1 MIASR
6 TLPLFPLHV
15 VLFPGATLPLHIFEP
30 RYRQMVAHCLEADR
44 RFGLVYH
51 DPDRQGPF
59 LGEKGRVGC
68 TAHIAR
74 FQPLPDGR
82 SLIVAEGEERF
93 RVAREMEV
101 AEMYYA
107 AEVTALEEVA
117 PDRCA
122 APERRRE
129 SVALFRQAVARLSE
143 KGETPPLPGIDLER
157 DVSFQLAQV
166 IRIDP
171 AWQQELLEISG
182 EPARLDHLDAMLH
195 KVIGEGGGE

>member
-6 TLPLFPLHV
+6 TLALFPLHV
-15 VLFPGATLPLHIFEP
+15 VLFPGATMPLHIFEP
-30 RYRQMVAHCLEADR
+30 RYRQMVAHCLEGDR

-59 LGEKGRVGC
+59 LGEEGRVGC
-68 TAHIAR
+68 MANIAR

-93 RVAREMEV
+93 RVTGEMEV

-107 AEVTALEEVA
+107 AEVA
-117 PDRCA
+117 PLDPGGDP
-122 APERRRE
+122 APATPARRDA
-129 SVALFRQAVARLSE
+129 SLALFRAAVARLSE
-143 KGETPPLPGIDLER
+143 RGETPPLPEIDLER
-157 DVSFQLAQV
+157 DASFQLAQV

-171 AWQQELLEISG
+171 AWQQQLLEIPG
-182 EPARLDHLDAMLH
+182 ETARLDHLDEMLRR
-195 KVIGEGGGE
+195 VIGEEEGR